1 MLRVGARSLLRMGAQ
16 PRPFA
21 TPLGARLASS
31 NAAETEENI
40 VPIRYAY
47 YVPRVGV
54 TASSLP
60 VYSDVRHGGNKWLT
74 VIRKI
79 DGDVPVRLC

>member
-1 MLRVGARSLLRMGAQ
+1 MLRVGARSVLRAATLA
-16 PRPFA
+16 RPHEA
-21 TPLGARLASS
+21 PPGIRLVS
-31 NAAETEENI
+31 NAATDAEENI

-54 TASSLP
+54 TASNLP

-79 DGDVPVRLC
+79 DGDVPVRIH